1 MFSIQ
6 THRTP
11 IGVCGYFWGF
21 NSLFRTQKHD
31 FTVFRFAKVNFYFFS
46 GNNLPGHH
54 RFHPPCSFRFVD
66 GVEVRKIC
74 GYPYHQ
80 PDCIGVYFEH
90 FVDAIDWEKVYVDG
104 IYVKPFVDGID
115 VRGFVDGVEVKKICG
130 RNKSIGLTVI
140 KWTEPK

>member
-1 MFSIQ
+1 MFVGIFGDLIHFFVPKNMISPFLDLPKLIF
-6 THRTP
+6 
-11 IGVCGYFWGF
+11 I
-21 NSLFRTQKHD
+21 
-31 FTVFRFAKVNFYFFS
+31 FS

-80 PDCIGVYFEH
+80 PDYIGVYFEH

-104 IYVKPFVDGID
+104 IYVKRFVDGID

-130 RNKSIGLTVI
+130 RNKSIGLTII
-140 KWTEPK
+140 KWTELK

>member
-1 MFSIQ
+1 MFVGIFGDLIHFFVPRNMISQFLDLPKLI
-6 THRTP
+6 
-11 IGVCGYFWGF
+11 
-21 NSLFRTQKHD
+21 
-31 FTVFRFAKVNFYFFS
+31 FFS

-74 GYPYHQ
+74 GYPCHQ
-80 PDCIGVYFEH
+80 PDYIGVYFEH

-104 IYVKPFVDGID
+104 IYVKRFVDGID
-115 VRGFVDGVEVKKICG
+115 VSGFVDGVEVKKICG
-130 RNKSIGLTVI
+130 RNKSIGLTII